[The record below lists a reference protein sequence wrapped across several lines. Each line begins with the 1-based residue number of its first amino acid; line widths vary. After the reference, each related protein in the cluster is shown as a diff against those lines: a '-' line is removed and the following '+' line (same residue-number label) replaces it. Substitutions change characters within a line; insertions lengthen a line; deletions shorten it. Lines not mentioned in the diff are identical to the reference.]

1 MTRFIN
7 PEFPAHHHGAGRM
20 ASVSAAA
27 RQVRQAIS
35 GIGGLGLLRLSVLA
49 AALLAVAY
57 GVMDSAEE
65 GHLLVMWM
73 VLWAALLAVLAL
85 LAPAVKGSFDAWSG
99 RRAQGRADQRLWA
112 MAQQDPCIM
121 ADLQL
126 ALLRENALAGG
137 AKRHLGHWPSLA
149 RLGQW

>member
-1 MTRFIN
+1 
-7 PEFPAHHHGAGRM
+7 
-20 ASVSAAA
+20 
-27 RQVRQAIS
+27 
-35 GIGGLGLLRLSVLA
+35 
-49 AALLAVAY
+49 
-57 GVMDSAEE
+57 
-65 GHLLVMWM
+65 MWM

-112 MAQQDPCIM
+112 MAQQDPRIM

-126 ALLRENALAGG
+126 ALLRENALAGGG